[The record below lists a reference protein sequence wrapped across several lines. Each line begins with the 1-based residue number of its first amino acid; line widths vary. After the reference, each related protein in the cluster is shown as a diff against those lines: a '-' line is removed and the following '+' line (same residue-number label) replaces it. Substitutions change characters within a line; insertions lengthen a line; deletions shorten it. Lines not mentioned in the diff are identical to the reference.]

1 MSLTM
6 PGEDE
11 EEKKANASKTLI
23 ECVERLGK
31 YNPLRAHPV
40 KVRFGNKTDAD
51 YVLKQRKKLPK
62 GVFVDK
68 EYSKATECER
78 RLTSNHQSSRRLE
91 NYKGLC
97 RLDGPQSH
105 RWQTLQ

>member
-11 EEKKANASKTLI
+11 EEKKANASKTSI
-23 ECVERLGK
+23 ECVERFGK
-31 YNPLRAHPV
+31 YNPLRARPV

-62 GVFVDK
+62 GVVTKNTAKQLNMRED
-68 EYSKATECER
+68 YYV
-78 RLTSNHQSSRRLE
+78 QSS
-91 NYKGLC
+91 K
-97 RLDGPQSH
+97 
-105 RWQTLQ
+105 LQEG